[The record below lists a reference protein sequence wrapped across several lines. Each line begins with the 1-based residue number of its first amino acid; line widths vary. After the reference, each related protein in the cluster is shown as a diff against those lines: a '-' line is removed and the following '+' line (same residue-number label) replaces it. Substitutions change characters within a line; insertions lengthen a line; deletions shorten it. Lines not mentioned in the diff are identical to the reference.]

1 MITIIGQPM
10 KMMHGDGGDKDGG
23 DDGLL
28 GTFSKRALR
37 PGGSVTAFLE

>member
-1 MITIIGQPM
+1 MTIIGPPM
-10 KMMHGDGGDKDGG
+10 KMIHGDGDDEDGG

-37 PGGSVTAFLE
+37 PIGNATPFLE